1 MYFALTHLV
10 LLFLERIV
18 MEGIIIKNKKR
29 EYIADIIKS
38 ICEKYRFNKVSS
50 EEISKVNGKVYSL
63 DDNELFI
70 KSNATSLNGDAEVIS
85 LVYQIFNLLNID
97 GLVKINITDS
107 KYDKLREY
115 LDLLEINFED
125 NDKIKTNGYA
135 YEVYSNDVKLGEGNN
150 KIEVKID
157 LEKTIK
163 EIEDNG
169 TKIPIEEIIDVLLI
183 GESENELETASY
195 IAQNLRLN
203 GFITEI
209 GNKLN
214 AKFDIILK
222 DKDLEYNEVIIKD
235 NVTGE
240 ETKSNINDIAEYLE
254 MNI

>member
-1 MYFALTHLV
+1 MKNI
-10 LLFLERIV
+10 IV
-18 MEGIIIKNKKR
+18 KNKKR
-29 EYIADIIKS
+29 EYVADIIKS
-38 ICEKYRFNKVSS
+38 ICEKYRFNKVDND
-50 EEISKVNGKVYSL
+50 ELSKVTGKVYSL
-63 DDNELFI
+63 DSKLII
-70 KSNATSLNGDAEVIS
+70 KSDSDILIKDAEVIS

-97 GLVKINITDS
+97 ALIKINISDS

-115 LDLLEINFED
+115 LDLLEINFEID
-125 NDKIKTNGYA
+125 DKIKTDEYA
-135 YEVYSNDVKLGEGNN
+135 YEVYSNDIKLGEGNS

-169 TKIPIEEIIDVLLI
+169 TNIPVEENIDVLFTAT
-183 GESENELETASY
+183 SENELETASY
-195 IAQNLRLN
+195 LMQNLRLN

-209 GNKLN
+209 GDKLS

-222 DKDLEYNEVIIKD
+222 DKDLEHNEVIIKD

>member
-1 MYFALTHLV
+1 MKNI
-10 LLFLERIV
+10 IV
-18 MEGIIIKNKKR
+18 ENKKR

-38 ICEKYRFNKVSS
+38 ICEKYRFNKVNND
-50 EEISKVNGKVYSL
+50 ELSKVTGKVYSL
-63 DDNELFI
+63 DSKLII
-70 KSNATSLNGDAEVIS
+70 KSDSDILIKDAEVIS

-97 GLVKINITDS
+97 ALIKINISNS

-115 LDLLEINFED
+115 LDLLEINFEID
-125 NDKIKTNGYA
+125 DKIKTKGYA
-135 YEVYSNDVKLGEGNN
+135 YEVYSNDIKLGEGNS

-157 LEKTIK
+157 LEKAIK

-169 TKIPIEEIIDVLLI
+169 TNIPVEENIDVLFTAT
-183 GESENELETASY
+183 SENELETASY
-195 IAQNLRLN
+195 LMQNLRLN

-209 GNKLN
+209 GDKLS
-214 AKFDIILK
+214 AKFNIILK
-222 DKDLEYNEVIIKD
+222 DKDLEHNEVIIKD